1 MVCTEIDVV
10 QNYRRITGAVSGKTT
25 FLLRGRD
32 AGETKTA
39 KAKQLGTKILDEDD
53 FYELFKTEKAKSYDE
68 PAPAKGKAKGK
79 AAKGKTAAA
88 AKAHAEEQLQTAE
101 PEKSVDICDIYT

>member
-10 QNYRRITGAVSGKTT
+10 QNCRRITGAVSGKTT

-68 PAPAKGKAKGK
+68 PAPAKGKAKGI
-79 AAKGKTAAA
+79 AAKGKTSA